1 MSNKTCYY
9 FLPSP
14 LEEDLKM
21 RKVAFFS
28 KYVPLYDI
36 WNISYS
42 FHTCF
47 SCLVLVHTLYRICN
61 VCIINFLLLT
71 TLHKSHESSEKMN
84 KAYTACPYPIKK
96 VAWNSVL
103 NKANVACLLQNR
115 NIPRN
120 GVEISRNV
128 LKARGVIKLN
138 FQITSHPLE
147 TAHEFPRNR
156 NFHGKYR
163 HKAKERE
170 KVKIKC

>member
-1 MSNKTCYY
+1 MECSLAEILRWSVALPGTKIGEKEISMCFHTWIETFSRVSVRRGKHYESRKWVMSNKTCYY

-103 NKANVACLLQNR
+103 NKA
-115 NIPRN
+115 
-120 GVEISRNV
+120 EHS
-128 LKARGVIKLN
+128 
-138 FQITSHPLE
+138 
-147 TAHEFPRNR
+147 
-156 NFHGKYR
+156 
-163 HKAKERE
+163 
-170 KVKIKC
+170 